1 MFGYG
6 SDIGI
11 IVNPFGPTTLIFDGL
26 MMADNIRSVSMKI
39 GNHASNNTA
48 YLRNSWI
55 SGLARPTCT

>member
-55 SGLARPTCT
+55 